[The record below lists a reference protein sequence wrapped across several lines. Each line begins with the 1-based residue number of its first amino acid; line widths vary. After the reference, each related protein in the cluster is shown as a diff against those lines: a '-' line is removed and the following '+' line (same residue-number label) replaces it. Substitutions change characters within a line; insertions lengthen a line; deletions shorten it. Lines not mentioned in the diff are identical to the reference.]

1 MLVLDTRRICFD
13 KSSLLI
19 SYIWTKQ
26 FHHHHKNVGGGKGEE
41 EEDKI
46 IRNIHLKEMLWE
58 YLAGKK
64 K

>member
-19 SYIWTKQ
+19 SYILTKQ
-26 FHHHHKNVGGGKGEE
+26 FHHHRKNIGGGKEE

-46 IRNIHLKEMLWE
+46 IRNIHLKEML
-58 YLAGKK
+58 
-64 K
+64 